1 MGFVFSPGSIVR
13 ARGREWIVLTDST
26 EDLLRCRPVSGSDV
40 DEMTIYVPLELS
52 PVEPATFDAPKSEQI
67 GGHENAVLLRDAL
80 TLSLRRGAGPF
91 RSFGQIAVEPRAYQL
106 VPMLMALKIDPVRLL
121 IADDVG
127 IGKTIEAALILRELI
142 DRGDVSS
149 FTVLCP
155 PHLVEQWCDEL
166 ENRFHLRPIAV
177 TDVSARK
184 LERGLPSGESLFKT
198 YPHTVVSLDYI
209 KTDKRREEFVRSCP
223 EFVIVDEAHTCT
235 IHGTGRHQRY
245 ALLKRLSEDENRHLL
260 LLTATPHSGD
270 VNAFYHL
277 LALLKPE
284 FGQMQEMPE
293 TERQKLRN
301 EVLLHHFVQRRRV
314 DIDEWQDNAIFPK
327 RETADVTYRLKGDYQ
342 QFFEEIL
349 DYCTNIVTEAG
360 NDETKKRRSF
370 FGTLALLRCASS
382 SPAAA
387 LSALQARGMTSKC
400 LDVKC
405 FKEEENLGDG
415 GDDFDTFENRVMDK
429 EPEIAAIDDLEPE
442 VENDSRLSKL
452 IEKAQ
457 ELRKGTEDSKY
468 KCLQTQLKKLLED
481 GFRPVIFCRY
491 IATAQYLAEKLQNT
505 KIKNA
510 NIYCVT
516 GLMAPEDRRTTI
528 ENLEFEYRQGK
539 TPILVATD
547 CLSEGINL
555 QNCFNAVIHYDLSWN
570 PTRHEQREGRVDR
583 FGQPDHV
590 VRALMIYGENNP
602 VDGAVLDVILRKAKE
617 IQRELGVPVPIPGN
631 TESLANTLMQ
641 AVLIKRGSDNQAKQ
655 LVFEFAKKA
664 DEFEQNWKDAYQNAK
679 KNKTIFAQR
688 MIKPTEVL
696 PEFKKSLAAMG
707 TQDDVERF
715 TKRALTY
722 LNCTPKSI
730 QSKLYQCPLS
740 AMPMEIAERLEAEG
754 IRGSSIT
761 VDFNFPAHAKA
772 LPIRRSHPLVSIL
785 AESMLEHSLSHTDM
799 DIQDPV
805 ALGRTGAW
813 IADGIDRM
821 ATIVLARCRHQL
833 TIQKPNSPITLVVE
847 EALSL
852 AWLGKQTLIDG
863 LDVVQLLQKQAIGEL
878 PQNVR
883 KRKIEEALG
892 FVEEHK
898 ADIESYAQKRAD
910 VLLED
915 HKRVREMSNTRF
927 ISRVS
932 YKVQPLLPVDIIG
945 VFVLMPKV

>member
-1 MGFVFSPGSIVR
+1 MAFVFSPGSIVR
-13 ARGREWIVLTDST
+13 ARGREWIVLSDST
-26 EDLLRCRPVSGSDV
+26 DEMLRCRPVSGSDE
-40 DEMTIYVPLELS
+40 DEMAIYVPLELE
-52 PVEPATFDAPKSEQI
+52 PVEPATFAPPKHEQI

-106 VPMLMALKIDPVRLL
+106 VPLLMALKIDPVRLL

-149 FTVLCP
+149 FSVLCP

-209 KTDKRREEFVRSCP
+209 KTDKRREEFVMACP
-223 EFVIVDEAHTCT
+223 KFVIVDEAHTCT
-235 IHGTGRHQRY
+235 IHGSGRHQRY
-245 ALLKRLSEDENRHLL
+245 ALLKRLSEDQERHLL

-284 FGQMQEMPE
+284 FGQMQDMDEA
-293 TERQKLRN
+293 ERQKLRN

-314 DIDEWQDNAIFPK
+314 DIDEWKDNAIFPK
-327 RETADVTYRLKGDYQ
+327 RETADVTYRLKGEYQ
-342 QFFEEIL
+342 KFFDDIL
-349 DYCTNIVTEAG
+349 DYCTNIVSEAG
-360 NDETKKRRSF
+360 NDEAKKRRSF

-387 LSALQARGMTSKC
+387 LSALQARKTTDATS
-400 LDVKC
+400 
-405 FKEEENLGDG
+405 NMGDLSETET
-415 GDDFDTFENRVMDK
+415 DFDEFENRVMDK

-442 VENDSRLSKL
+442 IVNDNRLSKL
-452 IEKAQ
+452 IDKAK
-457 ELRKGTEDSKY
+457 ELTKGTDDTKF
-468 KCLQTQLKKLLED
+468 KCLQSQLKKLLED
-481 GFRPVIFCRY
+481 GFRPVVFCRY
-491 IATAQYLAEKLQNT
+491 IATVQYLTDRLQNM
-505 KIKNA
+505 KVKNV

-516 GLMAPEDRRTTI
+516 GLMAPEDRRTMI
-528 ENLEFEYRQGK
+528 ETLEFEYKEGK

-583 FGQPDHV
+583 FGQPDHL
-590 VRALMIYGENNP
+590 VRAMMIYGENNP

-617 IQRELGVPVPIPGN
+617 IQRELGVPVPVPGN

-641 AVLIKRGSDNQAKQ
+641 AVLIKRGGSSQAKQ
-655 LVFEFAKKA
+655 MVFEFAKKA

-688 MIKPTEVL
+688 MIKPAEVL
-696 PEFKKSLAAMG
+696 PEFNKSLAALG
-707 TQDDVERF
+707 TQEDVERF
-715 TKRALTY
+715 TKRAMAY

-730 QSKLYQCPLS
+730 QAKLYQCPLS
-740 AMPMEIAERLEAEG
+740 AMPLEIAERLEAEG
-754 IRGSSIT
+754 IRGSSVAI
-761 VDFNFPAHAKA
+761 DFDFPAHAKA
-772 LPIRRSHPLVSIL
+772 LPIRRSHPLVSVL

-799 DIQDPV
+799 NIPDAV
-805 ALGRTGAW
+805 ALGRVGAW
-813 IADGIDRM
+813 VADGIDKM
-821 ATIVLARCRHQL
+821 VTVVLARCRHQL
-833 TIQKPNSPITLVVE
+833 TIQKPKDSSTLIVE
-847 EALSL
+847 EAISL
-852 AWLGKQTLIDG
+852 AWIGKKTLIDG
-863 LDVVQLLQKQAIGEL
+863 LDVIQQLQKNAIEDLL
-878 PQNVR
+878 PHVR
-883 KRKIEEALG
+883 NRKIEEALK

-898 ADIESYAQKRAD
+898 ADIDDYARKRAD
-910 VLLED
+910 ILLED
-915 HKRVREMSNTRF
+915 HKHVREMSNTRF
-927 ISRVS
+927 TSRIS

-945 VFVLMPKV
+945 VFVMMPKN

>member
-1 MGFVFSPGSIVR
+1 MGLVFSPGSIIR
-13 ARGREWIVLTDST
+13 ARGREWIVLSDST
-26 EDLLRCRPVSGSDV
+26 EEMLRCRPVSGSDA
-40 DEMTIYVPLELS
+40 DEMTIYVPLELD
-52 PVEPATFDAPKSEQI
+52 PVEAATFDAPRSDQI

-106 VPMLMALKIDPVRLL
+106 VPLLMALKIDPVRLL

-142 DRGDVSS
+142 DRGDVSA

-166 ENRFHLRPIAV
+166 ESRFHLRPIAV

-184 LERGLPSGESLFKT
+184 LERGLPSGESLFRT

-245 ALLKRLSEDENRHLL
+245 ELLKRLSEDEARHLL

-270 VNAFYHL
+270 VDAFYHL

-284 FGQMQEMPE
+284 FGKMQDMPE
-293 TERQKLRN
+293 NERQKLRR

-314 DIDEWQDNAIFPK
+314 DIDEWNDNAIFPK
-327 RETADVTYRLKGDYQ
+327 RETADVTYRLKGEYYH
-342 QFFEEIL
+342 FFEDIL
-349 DYCTNIVTEAG
+349 DYCTNIVSEAG

-387 LSALQARGMTSKC
+387 LSALEARGNVCVSAPK
-400 LDVKC
+400 DGN
-405 FKEEENLGDG
+405 FGGENDN
-415 GDDFDTFENRVMDK
+415 FDTFENRVMDK

-442 VENDSRLSKL
+442 VDNDFRLSKL
-452 IEKAQ
+452 IKKAQ
-457 ELRKGTEDSKY
+457 ELRGGTDDAKY
-468 KCLQTQLKKLLED
+468 KCLHTHLKKLLDD
-481 GFRPVIFCRY
+481 GFRPVVFCRY
-491 IATAQYLAEKLQNT
+491 IATAQYLYEKLQST

-516 GLMAPEDRRTTI
+516 GMMAPEDRRVAI
-528 ENLEFEYRQGK
+528 ENLELEYRQGK
-539 TPILVATD
+539 MPVLIATD

-583 FGQPDHV
+583 FGQPDHI

-617 IQRELGVPVPIPGN
+617 IQRELGVPVPVPGN

-641 AVLIKRGSDNQAKQ
+641 AVLIKRGTSEQAKQ
-655 LVFEFAKKA
+655 LVFDFAKKT
-664 DEFEQNWKDAYQNAK
+664 DEFEQNWKDAYLNAK

-688 MIKPTEVL
+688 MIKPAEVL
-696 PEFKKSLAAMG
+696 PEFDKSLAAMG
-707 TQDDVERF
+707 TQEDVERF
-715 TKRALTY
+715 TKRALSY
-722 LNCTPKSI
+722 LNCTPKEI
-730 QSKLYQCPLS
+730 RSKLYQCPLS
-740 AMPMEIAERLEAEG
+740 AMPLEIAERLEAEG
-754 IRGSSIT
+754 IRESSIAI
-761 VDFNFPAHAKA
+761 DFDFPAHAKA

-785 AESMLEHSLSHTDM
+785 AEAMLEHSLSHVDM
-799 DIQDPV
+799 AVQDLV

-813 IADGIDRM
+813 ISEGIDKM
-821 ATIVLARCRHQL
+821 TTVVLARCRHQL
-833 TIQKPNSPITLVVE
+833 TIQKASPVTLLVE
-847 EALSL
+847 EAISL
-852 AWLGKQTLIDG
+852 AWVGRKTLIDG
-863 LDVVQLLQKQAIGEL
+863 LDVVRLLQNQAVGEL
-878 PQNVR
+878 APNLR
-883 KRKIEEALG
+883 KRRIEDALD
-892 FVEEHK
+892 FVEEHR
-898 ADIESYAQKRAD
+898 ADIEAYAQKRAEI
-910 VLLED
+910 LLED
-915 HKRVREMSNTRF
+915 HKHVREMSNTRF
-927 ISRVS
+927 TSRVS